1 LQQDVMLEITRKIT
15 NSLKVNKYLFYS
27 DTISLNDD
35 WDNDDYIKKQ
45 QTDSDLGHRMLHAFQ
60 TCFNAQSNFISKVI
74 IIGSDCPYIT
84 PALIDNA
91 FSVLDDHDIVIGPTL
106 DGGYY
111 LLGMKKLHQELFY
124 NVNWSSETVFTSTL
138 EKIKNSG
145 LSYGQTELLN
155 DIDTYED
162 WMEFQ
167 ISDRQ

>member
-1 LQQDVMLEITRKIT
+1 
-15 NSLKVNKYLFYS
+15 
-27 DTISLNDD
+27 
-35 WDNDDYIKKQ
+35 
-45 QTDSDLGHRMLHAFQ
+45 MLHAFQ